1 MVEGMVCFTL
11 SAVQAHGGAYGVE
24 VLPGQDQVQL
34 VPVLGSGVV
43 PAGAPE
49 ELVLDIVLKE
59 CVGDGQLVEGA
70 QLKEPLTVLVH
81 LANAVAS
88 EGGRPCIVVSAH
100 LCVEVPKGG
109 RVL

>member
-1 MVEGMVCFTL
+1 MVCFTL

-34 VPVLGSGVV
+34 VPVLGSGV
-43 PAGAPE
+43 APGD
-49 ELVLDIVLKE
+49 LVLDLVLKE